1 MGKIEGLKAFIN
13 PNPNPINITIW
24 DAILVGGLYGKGYK
38 PLAEQ
43 VAIFKIGYGK
53 DKNVRAFNHDDGGG
67 NGRGLSPTFLEFLK
81 NNPFLPIFLFSAG
94 NKKAAALSDNENV
107 NVKELFFIEFYGSDE
122 NVKGI
127 KHAIEKGALSSNVFT
142 GGGIGTGEGL
152 IKDSVDSKGAA
163 KTIANKISYTY
174 NGVTKYEWNGH
185 WDALRAVGEL
195 KNKV

>member
-13 PNPNPINITIW
+13 PNPNPINRIIW
-24 DAILVGGLYGKGYK
+24 DAILVGGLYGEGFK
-38 PLAEQ
+38 PIAEQ
-43 VAIFKIGYGK
+43 VAIFKSGYGEN
-53 DKNVRAFNHDDGGG
+53 KNVRAFNHDDGGG
-67 NGRGLSPTFLEFLK
+67 NGRGLSQTFLEFLK

-94 NKKAAALSDNENV
+94 NKKAKALSDNENV
-107 NVKELFFIEFYGSDE
+107 NVKELFFIEFYGSAE

-127 KHAIEKGALSSNVFT
+127 NHAIAKGALSSNVFT

-163 KTIANKISYTY
+163 KTKADKISYTY